1 MEWISIVVAALAGI
15 SGILL
20 GWSARLKER
29 QKEDQ
34 RAGYEGGTLKTDME
48 YIKCGIDEI
57 KKDMR
62 MQGQR
67 MDQLAERLVRVE
79 ESAKRANERIDKL
92 EE

>member
-1 MEWISIVVAALAGI
+1 MEWMSIVVAVLAAV

-20 GWSARLKER
+20 GWSAHLKER
-29 QKEDQ
+29 QKENQ
-34 RAGYEGGTLKTDME
+34 RAGYEDGTLKTDME

-62 MQGQR
+62 MQSQR
-67 MDQLAERLVRVE
+67 MDEFAERLVRVE

>member
-1 MEWISIVVAALAGI
+1 MEWMSIVVAVLAGV

-20 GWSARLKER
+20 GWSAHFKER
-29 QKEDQ
+29 QKEDK
-34 RAGYEGGTLKTDME
+34 RAGYEDGTLKTDME

-67 MDQLAERLVRVE
+67 MDNLAERLVRVE